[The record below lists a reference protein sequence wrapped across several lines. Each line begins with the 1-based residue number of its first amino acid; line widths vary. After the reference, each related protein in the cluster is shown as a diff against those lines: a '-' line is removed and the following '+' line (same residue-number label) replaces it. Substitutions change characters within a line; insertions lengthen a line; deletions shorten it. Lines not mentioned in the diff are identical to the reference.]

1 MSLETDLL
9 LDRQRL
15 KRRLAFWR
23 ILAVLAICG
32 ALAVALPLTQIKRK
46 SRKHRIK
53 T

>member
-32 ALAVALPLTQIKRK
+32 ALAVALPLGDPQAQ
-46 SRKHRIK
+46 SAGAAGE
-53 T
+53 